1 MQCQKTKYHSIPDR
15 LKKSKRLPSHISC
28 VCLIKFDKF
37 PVVAL
42 VPLLPLADS
51 AGSHPFLRMALSNA
65 NPQNAY
71 AVLLL

>member
-1 MQCQKTKYHSIPDR
+1 MQCQKTKYYSIPDG

-42 VPLLPLADS
+42 LALLRFADS
-51 AGSHPFLRMALSNA
+51 AGSHPFLRMALSIA
-65 NPQNAY
+65 SPKKTHAGLQ
-71 AVLLL
+71 L